1 MKNLDPKKLSVDFQ
15 QDISSTG
22 PILPRRYTLT
32 PSDEK
37 EYLLLNIGF
46 DYTFDKITDARDE
59 VFAQWIEL
67 NGEHILSVDVYVG
80 GLEFDFVNQSKR
92 YDIFNKKLSFAL
104 SAIRYGDSEL
114 FKAHSEL
121 DNSEV
126 IVHFHSIYPSFNT
139 KKFVGYIN
147 NFID

>member
-1 MKNLDPKKLSVDFQ
+1 MKNLDPKKLSVNFQ
-15 QDISSTG
+15 QNIPSTK

-32 PSDEK
+32 HCDEK
-37 EYLLLNIGF
+37 EDLFLDIGF
-46 DYTFDKITDARDE
+46 DYTYDKISNARDE

-92 YDIFNKKLSFAL
+92 YDIFNKTLPIVL